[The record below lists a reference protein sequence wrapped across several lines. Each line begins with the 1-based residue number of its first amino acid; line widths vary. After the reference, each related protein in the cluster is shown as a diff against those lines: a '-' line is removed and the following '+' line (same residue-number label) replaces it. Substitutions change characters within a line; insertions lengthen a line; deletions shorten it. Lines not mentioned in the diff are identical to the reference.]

1 MDVNGSRVIG
11 AGASPREGRFLLV
24 GEKVR
29 TDLVSRILCL
39 GCRQLYKD
47 LLLPVVRRRAVISLR
62 PRVLTFT
69 SRFLFVRP
77 ENFLSEAK
85 LLRSDLWWKRA
96 RRSFVI
102 LERPRRRRFF
112 ARRTLR

>member
-1 MDVNGSRVIG
+1 LFVDERARS
-11 AGASPREGRFLLV
+11 
-24 GEKVR
+24 
-29 TDLVSRILCL
+29 DLVSRILCL

-47 LLLPVVRRRAVISLR
+47 LLLPAVRRWVVISLR
-62 PRVLTFT
+62 PRFLTFT